1 MSPSEAG
8 YYRATLSSLLQVRCR
23 AWHPVGVMKAGAP
36 FHPGTPVTAQRYAP
50 ETEYPMS
57 KAQDSTTQS
66 QAGSQPKPRG
76 KALQVNENS
85 VEDAGPPHASPP
97 APEKPREQRKEK
109 QQGEAIRVNE
119 NTE

>member
-1 MSPSEAG
+1 
-8 YYRATLSSLLQVRCR
+8 
-23 AWHPVGVMKAGAP
+23 
-36 FHPGTPVTAQRYAP
+36 
-50 ETEYPMS
+50 MS
-57 KAQDSTTQS
+57 KAQDTTTQQ
-66 QAGSQPKPRG
+66 QAGGQPKPRG

-85 VEDAGPPHASPP
+85 VEDQGRPHASPP